1 MAIAFDGIPDDL
13 MTPGVYVEFDNSM
26 AVQGLTNQT
35 NRIVLLAPK
44 LKAGEATAN
53 VPVMV
58 TSTADAK
65 RLAGVGSIGA
75 AMLCRIFD
83 VTKTVETWFLPVEDP
98 AGGAEAKR
106 TITLSG
112 SPTEAGTLSLYV
124 TGTLVQVGVG
134 VGDSAD
140 DIATAIADAIK
151 AKSDLTVTA
160 AASAKIV
167 TVTSRHKGVVG
178 SDLDIRVNFYD
189 SQRTPA
195 GLSVDIGAVTG
206 GTGSHEIQDA
216 IDALGAT
223 QYLTMISAFADD
235 TALQIIEGELKKR
248 WGHLFQNDSH
258 CFIAKRGTVGEIN
271 SFLDQR
277 NNEHMTCVVCEKDGE
292 PQPTFEKAAL
302 LGALAAFYLGID
314 PARPLK
320 ELVMPGRLPSTVDVR
335 FQREERNLLLAS
347 GAATTY
353 VNEGGE
359 VVVERCP
366 TMYTKTSTGV
376 NDISYQQ
383 TETMY
388 TLSRLRYQVRARLLQ
403 RFPRHKLVGDDVEI
417 PPGVAMV
424 NPKIVRAELG
434 NLASLWV
441 EAGLIEDRKQ
451 FMNDLVVERDVNVPT
466 RLKVLIA
473 PNLVN
478 QLFVIGV
485 KTQFIL

>member
-1 MAIAFDGIPDDL
+1 MTIGFDGIPDDL

-26 AVQGLTNQT
+26 AVQGLSSQN

-44 LKAGEATAN
+44 SKAGQATAN

-58 TSTADAK
+58 TSVAEGK
-65 RLAGVGSIGA
+65 RLAGTGSIGA
-75 AMLCRIFD
+75 AMIARVFD
-83 VTKTVETWFLPVEDP
+83 VTKTVETWFLPVDDP
-98 AGGAEAKR
+98 AGGNAATR
-106 TITLSG
+106 TITLAG
-112 SPTEAGTLSLYV
+112 TATEAGTLSLYV
-124 TGTLVQVGVG
+124 TGTLVQIGIG
-134 VGDSAD
+134 VGDTDETVAK
-140 DIATAIADAIK
+140 AIVDAIT
-151 AKSDLTVTA
+151 AKPDLTVTA
-160 AASAKIV
+160 QASSKVV
-167 TVTSRHKGVVG
+167 TVTSNHKGEVG
-178 SDLDIRVNFYD
+178 SDLDVRVNFYD

-195 GLSVDIGAVTG
+195 GISVEIGAVTP
-206 GTGSHEIQDA
+206 GTGAHEIQAA

-223 QYLTMISAFADD
+223 QYLTMISAFVDD
-235 TALQIIEGELKKR
+235 SSMAIIEEELAKR
-248 WGHLFQNDSH
+248 WGPLYQNDSH
-258 CFIAKRGTVGEIN
+258 CFIAKRGTVGELNTFLEKRN
-271 SFLDQR
+271 SP
-277 NNEHMTCVVCEKDGE
+277 HVTCAVCEKDGE

-302 LGALAAFYLGID
+302 LGALAAFYLNVD

-320 ELVMPGRLPSTVDVR
+320 ELVLPGRLPTPVDKR
-335 FQREERNLLLAS
+335 FNREERNILLVA

-359 VVVERCP
+359 VVAERCP
-366 TMYTKTSTGV
+366 TMYTKTAGGIS
-376 NDISYQQ
+376 DISYQQ

-424 NPKIVRAELG
+424 NPKLVRAELG
-434 NLASLWV
+434 NLATLWV
-441 EAGLIEDRKQ
+441 EAGFIEDRKQ
-451 FMNDLVVERDVNVPT
+451 FMSDMVVERDKNVPT

-485 KTQFIL
+485 KTQFLL